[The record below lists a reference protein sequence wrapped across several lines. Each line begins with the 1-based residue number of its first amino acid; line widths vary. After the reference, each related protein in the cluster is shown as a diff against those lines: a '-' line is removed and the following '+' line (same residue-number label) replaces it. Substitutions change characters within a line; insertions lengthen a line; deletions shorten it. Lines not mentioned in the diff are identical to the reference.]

1 MASSSFMHQV
11 AHNNVDMDISD
22 DEMNSDVEDQMKPEQ
37 QQQQLHF
44 TFPVM
49 LDIVGEDYF

>member
-1 MASSSFMHQV
+1 MHQV

>member
-1 MASSSFMHQV
+1 MHQV

-22 DEMNSDVEDQMKPEQ
+22 DEMNSDVEDQMKPEEQ

-49 LDIVGEDYF
+49 LNIVGEDCY